1 MKIKK
6 DDLVKYTHK
15 VDHRCMI
22 ILALEDSKDDD
33 RFRGRLIF
41 QSNNA
46 SYPFED
52 TIWTFCTPVVKN
64 WIIEIIEI
72 KE

>member
-1 MKIKK
+1 
-6 DDLVKYTHK
+6 
-15 VDHRCMI
+15 MI